1 MKKKIAILGSTG
13 SIGKNLINI
22 IYKNKNLFDVILLTA
37 HKNHKDLLNQAKLLN
52 VKNLIIT
59 DYTSYKNLKKKSLNH
74 EIKIFNDFTELKK
87 IFKKKIDYTMSS
99 ISGLDGL
106 DPTYKIIEHTK
117 VLAIANK
124 EAIICGWDILNKRL
138 TRYKTRFI
146 PVDSEHFSIWY
157 ALKNKK
163 FSKINKI
170 FITASGGP
178 FLNLPKNKFSKIK
191 PFNAINHPNW
201 KMGNK
206 ISVDSSTMMNK
217 VFEIIE
223 AKNIFNIEYKKLS
236 ILTHPDSY
244 VHAILMF
251 DSGITKVVLH
261 DTNMSIPI
269 HNTLFHNEN
278 IKILTK
284 NLDLNKLNN
293 LRLKN
298 VDIKKFPLVKIL
310 KLLPAKSSL
319 YETVIVATNDKLVDL
334 FLNGKINYLDIQK
347 ILFRL
352 IKLNEFRRYKNITP
366 KSLSEIYNLND
377 YVYSKIEKLIYK

>member
-22 IYKNKNLFDVILLTA
+22 ISKNKNIFDVILLTA
-37 HKNHKDLLNQAKLLN
+37 NKNHKDLLNQANSLN

-59 DYTSYKNLKKKSLNH
+59 NHSSYLKLKNQNLNH
-74 EIKIFNDFTELKK
+74 KIKIFNNFNDFKK

-99 ISGLDGL
+99 ISGINGL
-106 DPTYKIIEHTK
+106 DPTFKIIEYTK

-124 EAIICGWDILNKRL
+124 EAIICGWNIINKKL
-138 TRYKTRFI
+138 IKYKTKFI

-157 ALKNKK
+157 ALKNDKT
-163 FSKINKI
+163 SKLNKI
-170 FITASGGP
+170 YLTASGGP
-178 FLNLPKNKFSKIK
+178 FLNLPKRKFSSIK
-191 PFNAINHPNW
+191 PSNAIKHPNW

-206 ISVDSSTMMNK
+206 ISVDSSTLMNK

-244 VHAILMF
+244 VHSILMF
-251 DSGITKVVLH
+251 SSGITKVILH

-269 HNTLFHNEN
+269 HNTIFDNEN
-278 IKILTK
+278 IKIKT
-284 NLDLNKLNN
+284 NDLELHKLNN
-293 LRLKN
+293 LSLKK
-298 VDIKKFPLVKIL
+298 VDTKKFPLIKIL
-310 KLLPAKSSL
+310 NHLPEKSSL
-319 YETVIVATNDKLVDL
+319 FETIIVATNDKLVEL
-334 FLNGKINYLDIQK
+334 FLIGKISYLDIQK
-347 ILFRL
+347 ILFKL
-352 IKLNEFRRYKNITP
+352 IKLPEFRRFRNIKP

-377 YVYSKIEKLIYK
+377 YVHSKIEKLIYK

>member
-22 IYKNKNLFDVILLTA
+22 ISKNKNIFDVILLTA
-37 HKNHKDLLNQAKLLN
+37 NKNHKDLLNQANSLN

-59 DYTSYKNLKKKSLNH
+59 NHSSYLKLKNQNLNH
-74 EIKIFNDFTELKK
+74 KIKIFNNFNDFKK

-99 ISGLDGL
+99 ISGINGL
-106 DPTYKIIEHTK
+106 DPTFKIIEYTK

-124 EAIICGWDILNKRL
+124 EAIICGWNIINKKL
-138 TRYKTRFI
+138 IKYKTKFI

-157 ALKNKK
+157 ALKNDKT
-163 FSKINKI
+163 SKLNKI
-170 FITASGGP
+170 YLTASGGP
-178 FLNLPKNKFSKIK
+178 FLNLPKKKFSSIK
-191 PFNAINHPNW
+191 PSNAIKHPNW

-206 ISVDSSTMMNK
+206 ISVDSSTLMNK

-244 VHAILMF
+244 VHSILMF
-251 DSGITKVVLH
+251 SSGITKVILH

-269 HNTLFHNEN
+269 HNTIFDNEN
-278 IKILTK
+278 IKIKT
-284 NLDLNKLNN
+284 NDLELHKLNN
-293 LRLKN
+293 LSLKK
-298 VDIKKFPLVKIL
+298 VDTKKFPLIKIL
-310 KLLPAKSSL
+310 NHLPEKSSL
-319 YETVIVATNDKLVDL
+319 FETIIVATNDKLVEL
-334 FLNGKINYLDIQK
+334 FLIGKISYLDIQK
-347 ILFRL
+347 ILFKL
-352 IKLNEFRRYKNITP
+352 IKLPEFRRFRNIKP

-377 YVYSKIEKLIYK
+377 YVHSKIEKLIYK